1 MLYCVIDIYLK
12 QGHCILKIKEQV
24 LYLFREREFEEE
36 FSHFLEGRDALVGKK
51 SAAMD
56 GLSPEQVCCSFW
68 LFQKFNRTIHCPQ
81 NCFTIINYKR
91 N

>member
-1 MLYCVIDIYLK
+1 LYI
-12 QGHCILKIKEQV
+12 EQV

-56 GLSPEQVCCSFW
+56 GLSPEQVRC
-68 LFQKFNRTIHCPQ
+68 
-81 NCFTIINYKR
+81 
-91 N
+91 